1 MIQQQPKAGD
11 VDEALITAVDQAKE
25 IVNGIR
31 AVRARKNIS
40 PREELALK
48 VLGSIDAAIEPIIC
62 KLGGIGSI
70 EQNAAKDPAAQS
82 FMVGT
87 LEFNIPQSQ
96 DIDIEAERARIMK
109 EIEYLTGF
117 RASVEKKLSNER
129 FVSKAPEAVVA
140 AERKK
145 LDDAN
150 SKLAALNASLQ
161 ALG

>member
-1 MIQQQPKAGD
+1 MVQQQPKAGD
-11 VDEALITAVDQAKE
+11 IDEALIASIGQATE

-31 AVRARKNIS
+31 GVRARKNIP
-40 PREELALK
+40 PREELSLK
-48 VLGSIDAAIEPIIC
+48 VLGTIDTAIEPVIR
-62 KLGGIGSI
+62 KLGGIGEI
-70 EQNAAKDPAAQS
+70 EQNASKDPSAQS

-96 DIDIEAERARIMK
+96 NIDVEAERARITK

-117 RASVEKKLSNER
+117 KASVEKKLSNER

-150 SKLAALNASLQ
+150 SKLAALNASLE
-161 ALG
+161 ALK